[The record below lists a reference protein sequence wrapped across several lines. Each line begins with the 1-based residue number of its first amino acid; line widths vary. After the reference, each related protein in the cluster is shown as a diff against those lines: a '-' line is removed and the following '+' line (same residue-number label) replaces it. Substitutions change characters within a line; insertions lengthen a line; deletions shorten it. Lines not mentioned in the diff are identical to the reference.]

1 MTQPYRATPLNIASS
16 VALATLFLAFGQ
28 PTCAGIFGAS
38 KDDVAIKVAT
48 LPTKPDHTLFPFSA
62 VYALGL
68 DFGPDGSRIAV
79 ESQSAEVQI
88 WDWRHK
94 HIEKTMRMPQ
104 GFGNGVSTN
113 SIKYSPDGRL
123 LAACDGKAAG
133 NIVVRVWTTDTW
145 LTAKD
150 IGDDGPGGCD
160 AFAFTPDGKSLLYVI
175 RRAGNPG
182 NNLIAYAV
190 GTWQLIWGLQI
201 TNYDPVSIAISSDGQ
216 MAALGGTL
224 TTVPESARDP
234 NASLDLLRRDPT
246 IYLVNLQQRKIQ
258 RPVPS
263 SDRGSVAW
271 SPDGARVAI
280 VGGPHVEIFD
290 ALSGQNQVR
299 EKIEKSGTMNVR
311 FTSDGRF
318 FIDSDLNG
326 MGKGLGVNIWD
337 SQHQKLLQH
346 IPAGDIGS
354 IAVSRDGKL
363 LAIGEAGRTTIWQ
376 FK

>member
-1 MTQPYRATPLNIASS
+1 MKHGSLMLFPRFARALSRTSGIAS
-16 VALATLFLAFGQ
+16 VALLLASTPQAF
-28 PTCAGIFGAS
+28 AGIFGAS
-38 KDDVAIKVAT
+38 KSDVAVKVAE
-48 LPTKPDHTLFPFSA
+48 LPNPDSDIYPI
-62 VYALGL
+62 GL

-79 ESQSAEVQI
+79 ESQSAQIHI
-88 WDWRHK
+88 WDWRRN
-94 HIEKTMRMPQ
+94 HIEKTMKMPQ

-133 NIVVRVWTTDTW
+133 NIVVRIWTTDTW

-160 AFAFTPDGKSLLYVI
+160 AFAFSPDGKFLVYVI

-190 GTWQLIWGLQI
+190 GTWQLIWGLQV
-201 TNYDPVSIAISSDGQ
+201 TNYAPVSIAISPNGQ
-216 MAALGGTL
+216 IAALGGTL
-224 TTVPESARDP
+224 TTVPENARDP
-234 NASLDLLRRDPT
+234 NASLDLLKRDPT
-246 IYLVNLQQRKIQ
+246 VYLVNLQQRKIQ
-258 RPVPS
+258 KAIPS

-271 SPDGARVAI
+271 SSDGARLAI

-290 ALSGQNQVR
+290 ALSGENQVR
-299 EKIEKSGTMNVR
+299 EKIENSGTMNVR
-311 FTSDGRF
+311 YTSDGRF

-337 SQHQKLLQH
+337 NQHQRLLQH
-346 IPAGDIGS
+346 I
-354 IAVSRDGKL
+354 
-363 LAIGEAGRTTIWQ
+363 GRHRQ
-376 FK
+376 HCGLPRRKASCNR